1 MGYRSVRVAIFAT
14 CMFSTGAVAARKAK
28 ADWAMYNH
36 DASGSRHASGEHQ
49 LGPTNAANLRPV
61 WSFPTAGAVTATPAV
76 TRGRVFA
83 GDLSGAFHALKQR
96 NGQLRWT
103 RQLNGPVSASALVT
117 SREIIIGDLSG
128 YIYGLDPRTG
138 AVDWQIRPDSHPW
151 ASIYGSATPV
161 GRYVAVGISSNE
173 WFAPAV
179 VPGYPCCSFRGSVVM
194 LDPSTGEE
202 IWRTSMITD
211 AEAANGS
218 SGAPVWSTP
227 TYDPDLDLLFVTT
240 GNNYMDPA
248 STLSDSIV
256 ALDPA
261 TGAIVW
267 ANQRYANDTWNVA
280 YPPFPPHPDYDIG
293 DSAQVYSLPDGT
305 KVVGAG
311 QKSGFFH
318 VLDAA
323 TGDTLYQRQF
333 QVAGTGVGGMFA
345 DSAFANGIVFAN
357 TSNYFYYGE
366 VVAFTGDTNQE
377 LWRYNVPAGGSTLS
391 GVAVGNGVVYFSAL
405 DGNLYALRST
415 NGALLARLPIGAN
428 TSGPAIAGGRVFVGT
443 GNGFGLLQ
451 GAPGSGSIVSLG
463 AGCDHDDGENDDE

>member
-1 MGYRSVRVAIFAT
+1 MGARSIQAATFLLAIL
-14 CMFSTGAVAARKAK
+14 STGSVAARKART
-28 ADWAMYNH
+28 DWPMYNH
-36 DASGSRHASGEHQ
+36 DPSGSRNAAGEHS
-49 LGPTNAANLRPV
+49 LGPANAANLTPV
-61 WSFPTAGAVTATPAV
+61 WSYTTAGAVTATPAV
-76 TRGRVFA
+76 TGGRVFA
-83 GDLSGAFHALKQR
+83 GDLSGAFQSLRQR
-96 NGQLRWT
+96 DGRLRWA

-117 SREIIIGDLSG
+117 SKEVIIGDLAG
-128 YIYGLDPRTG
+128 YIYGMDPKTG
-138 AVDWQIRPDSHPW
+138 ALDWQIRPDPHPW
-151 ASIYGSATPV
+151 AAIYGSATPV
-161 GRYVAVGISSNE
+161 GQYVAVGVSSNE
-173 WFAPAV
+173 WFAPALI
-179 VPGYPCCSFRGSVVM
+179 PGYPCCTFRGSVIL
-194 LDPSTGEE
+194 LDPATGQV

-211 AEAANGS
+211 AEAAAGS

-240 GNNYMDPA
+240 GNNYMDPSSA
-248 STLSDSIV
+248 LSDSII

-267 ANQRYANDTWNVA
+267 ANQRYANDTWNVS

-323 TGDTLYQRQF
+323 TGATLHQRQF

-345 DSAFANGIVFAN
+345 DSAAADGIVFAN

-366 VVAFTGDTNQE
+366 IIAFTGDTNQE
-377 LWRYNVPAGGSTLS
+377 LWRYNVPAGGATLS
-391 GVAVGNGVVYFSAL
+391 GVAVANQVVYFSAM

-415 NGALLARLPIGAN
+415 TGALLARVPIGAN

-451 GAPGSGSIVSLG
+451 GSAEPGSIVSLG
-463 AGCDHDDGENDDE
+463 VGCDEEDDDDDQ